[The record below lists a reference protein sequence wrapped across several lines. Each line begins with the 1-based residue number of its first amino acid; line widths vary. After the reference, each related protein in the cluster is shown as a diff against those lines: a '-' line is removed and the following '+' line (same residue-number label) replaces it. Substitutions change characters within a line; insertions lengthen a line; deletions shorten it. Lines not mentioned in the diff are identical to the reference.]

1 MDHKILMQ
9 TSLFKKCTEADIE
22 CVKRNMDL
30 PVKNYQKNETILHSG
45 STVNDIC
52 IVLSGS
58 VQIENNDIWGN
69 KSILNIVGQGGVFAE
84 AYACVNDEP
93 LMVDA
98 VANEPCKVMFLNV
111 QKLFALPESDAKN
124 KLIINLVTISS
135 KKNLQLSQRIFH
147 TSSKTIR
154 GRVLSYLSQQA
165 GKQNSR
171 FITVPFNRQ
180 QMADY
185 LSLDRSAL
193 SKELGKM
200 KADGLIDYHKNT
212 FKLNV

>member
-1 MDHKILMQ
+1 MRYQ
-9 TSLFKKCTEADIE
+9 TIIFKDLTDKETEYIE
-22 CVKRNMDL
+22 KMMGL
-30 PVKNYQKNETILHSG
+30 PVKKYQKDEIILHSG
-45 STVNDIC
+45 ETVKDIC
-52 IVLSGS
+52 IVLGGS

-69 KSILNIVGQGGVFAE
+69 KSILNMVEQGEVFAE
-84 AYACVNDEP
+84 AYACVSNEP

-98 VANEPCKVMFLNV
+98 VANEPCEIMFLNV
-111 QKLFALPESDAKN
+111 PKLFALPESKAKN
-124 KLIINLVTISS
+124 KLIRNLVTISS
-135 KKNLQLSQRIFH
+135 RKNLHLSQRIFH

-154 GRVLSYLSQQA
+154 GRVLSFLSQQA
-165 GKQNSR
+165 GKQKSK

-193 SKELGKM
+193 SKELAKM

-212 FKLNV
+212 FKLNI